1 MTTLSELWVDDQ
13 GQDIAEYAV
22 MLAVILVVVIGTIR
36 LIGSNANN
44 AFSTVASALQ

>member
-1 MTTLSELWVDDQ
+1 MTILSELWVDDQ

-22 MLAVILVVVIGTIR
+22 VLAAILVIVIGTIR

-44 AFSTVASALQ
+44 AF